1 MWEIRGKDVVSM
13 SLTLKIPFNQKNWE
27 DYKND
32 IENLKKQNKFDSEE
46 DAIAFA
52 RTFCHSVI
60 KFLWNH
66 VDSKKKWKCRKVSF
80 SGKELDFQAMR
91 LAKDIADY
99 FITLNIMDYA
109 YLTGNLYTALLP
121 NTYRSDNGIYYTP
134 PTLAER
140 LLDLLTAEG
149 ADWAEADIL
158 DPACGGG
165 AFLITI
171 VNRILG
177 DYRIKELPP
186 AAKILHIENHLAGIE
201 LDGFAA
207 WITQSLLD
215 IILYQE
221 AIATGR
227 RLRSIIKIQ
236 DTIQYALYE
245 ARRFDVIVGNP
256 PYGKVK
262 LDGEMRDIYSRSLYG
277 HANLYGLFIDASLR
291 LKKENGI
298 VGFVT
303 PTSFLGGKYFSNLRN
318 LLAQTAPPLA
328 IDFVAMRN
336 GVFEQVLQETCL
348 VVFGQNAVR
357 SVTVNKISIGNNLYN
372 VERVGNFKVELG
384 TDPWIIARE
393 PAESQIVNKVIK
405 IKTSLKDYGYKV
417 STGQLVWNRLKEQ
430 ISEMPVQGSKPII
443 WAEAI
448 SAAGNFDFNYQYR
461 SKKKY
466 ITVTNKQDFLIC
478 DESVVLVQRTTAKEQ
493 DRRLQTCI
501 LPQDFID
508 NWHGVV
514 VENHVNIIHP
524 ITEQPRVTLKALSL
538 ILNTKTVDRIFR
550 CLSGSVAV
558 SATELHA
565 IPLPPVH
572 KIKELEALITVGNHV
587 DPEADIVERIVMN
600 AYGLED

>member
-1 MWEIRGKDVVSM
+1 M
-13 SLTLKIPFNQKNWE
+13 SLALKDQYNQKNWE
-27 DYKND
+27 DYKSD
-32 IENLKKQNKFDSEE
+32 IENFKKQNEFKSEE

-52 RTFCHSVI
+52 RTLCHSVMN
-60 KFLWNH
+60 FLWNH
-66 VDSKKKWKCRKVSF
+66 VDYMKKWKCRKVSF
-80 SGKELDFQAMR
+80 SCKELDFQAIR

-109 YLTGNLYTALLP
+109 YIMGDLYTSLLP
-121 NTYRSDNGIYYTP
+121 ATYRSDHGIYYTP

-140 LLDLLTAEG
+140 LLDLLAAEG

-165 AFLITI
+165 AFLITV
-171 VNRILG
+171 VNRMLG
-177 DYRIKELPP
+177 DYRIKDLTSQD
-186 AAKILHIENHLAGIE
+186 KLIHIENHLAGIE
-201 LDGFAA
+201 LDEFAA

-215 IILYQE
+215 IILYPE

-227 RLRSIIKIQ
+227 RLKSIIKIQ
-236 DTIQYALYE
+236 DTIQYALHDT
-245 ARRFDVIVGNP
+245 RKFDVIVGNP

-262 LDGEMRDIYSRSLYG
+262 LDEQTRSNYSRSLYG

-318 LLAQTAPPLA
+318 LLAETAPPLA

-348 VVFGQNAVR
+348 VVFGQNAAR

-372 VERVGNFKVELG
+372 VERVGNFKVEPG
-384 TDPWIIARE
+384 IKPWIIARE
-393 PAESQIVNKVIK
+393 PAESQIANKVTK
-405 IKTSLKDYGYKV
+405 IDTTLKDYGYKV

-430 ISEMPVQGSKPII
+430 ISERPVPKSKPII

-448 SAAGNFDFNYQYR
+448 SAEGEFVFNYQYR

-466 ITVTNKQDFLIC
+466 IIVTDKQDFLIC
-478 DESVVLVQRTTAKEQ
+478 NEPVVLVQRTTAKEQ
-493 DRRLQTCI
+493 ERRLQTCV

-508 NWHGVV
+508 KWQGVV

-524 ITEQPRVTLKALSL
+524 VSKKPKVSLEALSL
-538 ILNTKTVDRIFR
+538 ILNTQTVDRVFR

-558 SATELHA
+558 SASELHA
-565 IPLPPVH
+565 IPLPPVQ
-572 KIKELEALITVGNHV
+572 KIKKLEALIAAGDHEKLN
-587 DPEADIVERIVMN
+587 ADIVEQIVMN
-600 AYGLED
+600 AYGLEG